1 MLRIAKIE
9 DENYRLSV
17 VETETE
23 LTPMWE
29 NLGYSLMKCEKAWDG
44 NYYPIGRAPVEP
56 PEHRAKIRTMEL
68 KKFLQD
74 TDYICMKLAEGAATT
89 AEYADTLAKREA
101 ARVEIRKL
109 EPLVISK

>member
-44 NYYPIGRAPVEP
+44 NYYPIGRSPSS
-56 PEHRAKIRTMEL
+56 RRLTKRNSGLLSL
-68 KKFLQD
+68 KL
-74 TDYICMKLAEGAATT
+74 IC
-89 AEYADTLAKREA
+89 
-101 ARVEIRKL
+101 RKQ
-109 EPLVISK
+109 IIFA

>member
-44 NYYPIGRAPVEP
+44 NYYPIGRSPIEP
-56 PEHRAKIRTMEL
+56 AAHKAQQRIIEL
-68 KKFLQD
+68 KTYLSQ
-74 TDYICMKLAEGAATT
+74 TDYVCMKLARGLPRQKNT
-89 AEYADTLAKREA
+89 RM
-101 ARVEIRKL
+101 
-109 EPLVISK
+109 

>member
-29 NLGYSLMKCEKAWDG
+29 NLGYSLIKCEKAWDG

-68 KKFLQD
+68 KKFLHD

-101 ARVEIRKL
+101 ARVEVRKL

>member
-17 VETETE
+17 VETKTE

-29 NLGYSLMKCEKAWDG
+29 NLGYSLIKCEKAWDG
-44 NYYPIGRAPVEP
+44 NYYPIGRSPIEP

-101 ARVEIRKL
+101 ARVEIREL
-109 EPLVISK
+109 EPLVGN

>member
-23 LTPMWE
+23 LTPMLE

-101 ARVEIRKL
+101 ARVEIREL
-109 EPLVISK
+109 EPLVINK

>member
-9 DENYRLSV
+9 NEQYQLSV

-23 LTPMWE
+23 LTPYWE

-44 NYYPIGRAPVEP
+44 NYYPIGRSPIEP
-56 PEHRAKIRTMEL
+56 AAHKAKQRIIEL
-68 KKFLQD
+68 KTYLSQ

-101 ARVEIRKL
+101 ARVEIREL
-109 EPLVISK
+109 EPLVGN

>member
-17 VETETE
+17 FETETE

-101 ARVEIRKL
+101 ARVEIREL
-109 EPLVISK
+109 EPLVINK